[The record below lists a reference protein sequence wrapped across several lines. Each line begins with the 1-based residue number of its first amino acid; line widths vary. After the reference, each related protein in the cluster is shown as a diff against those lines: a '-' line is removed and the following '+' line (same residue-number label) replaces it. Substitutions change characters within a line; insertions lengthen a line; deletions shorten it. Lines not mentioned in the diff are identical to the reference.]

1 MSKAGRSGDATG
13 VEDSSA
19 KSNAM
24 RTSAADAPRS
34 SDTLSDEVCVG
45 LLHYCEEDDVS
56 LLAFQ
61 VKRLLEVNQAPPTPR
76 RPTMTFCDLNATAP
90 GSVITLRIVVSSG
103 A

>member
-1 MSKAGRSGDATG
+1 
-13 VEDSSA
+13 
-19 KSNAM
+19 M
-24 RTSAADAPRS
+24 RTSAADSLRS
-34 SDTLSDEVCVG
+34 SNPLSDEVCVG